1 MIVPVLNR
9 FLHWAAIG
17 LMSPVL
23 VLMLLSKGVELD
35 MAGIV
40 LAASS
45 AAVVILELP
54 TGILSDLV
62 GRRRVYLLSI
72 LVAMGARLCI
82 LLSRG
87 PAALGLAF
95 LVFGISRALASGSI
109 EADYIDE
116 FIARRGREKL
126 HSLISAMGLGETAGL
141 ALGALAGG
149 WIPVLWA
156 RLLPEANRYDGVI
169 IAQLAVLV
177 ALLALTLC
185 TRAGGAAASGAEGG
199 REGGIGVRGYETDR
213 GGRARLGAFLAE
225 SRSFLRGDGAL
236 PLLLAGAA
244 AWGFSFNAVEVFW
257 QPRLEA
263 LAGGSGDTR
272 LFGLV
277 NGGYFLA
284 AMLGNALVAALLA
297 RRALPSLGLAA
308 ALRALV
314 GLAVMGLALQASVG
328 GFAACFL
335 GLMCLNGMMGV
346 PESVAFNSR
355 IPETAR
361 ATFLSLSSLMVQ
373 LGGIAGALAFGLASR
388 FAPIGSLWLGAGAAF
403 AASALLL
410 VKAGRAAEAMAAPAR
425 AEGA

>member
-45 AAVVILELP
+45 AAVVLLELP
-54 TGILSDLV
+54 SGVLSDLV

-95 LVFGISRALASGSI
+95 LVFGISRALSSGSI

-149 WIPVLWA
+149 WIPPRWA
-156 RLLPEANRYDGVI
+156 ERYPEANRYDGVI
-169 IAQLAVLV
+169 LAQLAVLA
-177 ALLALTLC
+177 ALLVLTLG
-185 TRAGGAAASGAEGG
+185 TGRGSRRAAARAAGPGGA
-199 REGGIGVRGYETDR
+199 RMPPR
-213 GGRARLGAFLAE
+213 GGSAALGPFLAAA
-225 SRSFLRGDGAL
+225 RDQLRGHSAII
-236 PLLLAGAA
+236 LLLAGAA

-263 LAGGSGDTR
+263 IVGGSGDTR

-284 AMLGNALVAALLA
+284 AMLGNALAAALLA
-297 RRALPSLGLAA
+297 RRAIPSLGLAA

-346 PESVAFNSR
+346 PESVAFNSLL
-355 IPETAR
+355 PEASR

-403 AASALLL
+403 AASGLLL
-410 VKAGRAAEAMAAPAR
+410 VRAGRTAEAMAAPAR